1 MGFMATIMFVD
12 DDILAL
18 ELMGKSASLLGY
30 SPILCDSGL
39 ESLTLLNKL
48 SPDIIFVDHSL
59 ADIDGVKLIRQM
71 RENPK
76 SDGIGII
83 MLSAGHRAWDADG
96 AYSAGANKYLQKPLS
111 LDVLA
116 ETIHEFVRV

>member
-39 ESLTLLNKL
+39 DSLELLKKVT
-48 SPDIIFVDHSL
+48 PDIIFVDHSL
-59 ADIDGVKLIRQM
+59 ADTDGVWLIRQM

-83 MLSAGHRAWDADG
+83 MLSAGHHGIDAEG
-96 AYSAGANKYLQKPLS
+96 ALSAGANKYLQKPLS
-111 LDVLA
+111 LDILA